1 MGLMGRRSFSSA
13 DATFEVRFSREAW
26 ETMLAEASRDRDD
39 SAPMRETGGILIGSW
54 KEKNGR
60 TVVTV
65 RRSSGPGPK
74 SIRETHVFSP
84 DLEYFRDRS
93 GYYATRKNWRYLGE
107 WHRHPGSFH
116 ALSGTDLR
124 MASEL
129 LRDEKWPFLLLPLV
143 NIEDGKLVVTMA
155 IAVSSESGRAEIVSL
170 GRITAGTPYSH
181 KGGRDRMKVFVDRDW
196 IERFAQGQE
205 NVCEYKGFRNPGESW
220 VFLPLPGTGNATLRL
235 IREGTETS
243 LPDTENVVTAVM
255 STDGDA
261 VCYTV
266 REGEILEIPLVAVA
280 PQEDVYSRNSGI
292 LETRELAGK
301 KVLLVGCG
309 SVGSTMAMELVRA
322 GIGSIVLVD
331 PDVLEAANICRHQA
345 GLQHLGR
352 RKADVVRDLLLSI
365 NPSANVE
372 VHAVDVCGDME
383 TMELMSDIAAGCD
396 VLLCT
401 TDTDESRIF
410 VNDLSISCGVPSIQA
425 GLHERAASGIVQT
438 VRPGGSACFMCHR
451 ERVLRGTRPEG
462 GAYAY
467 SEAEA
472 NVIVSP
478 GLSAQ
483 INTVSEIA
491 VLRALD
497 ILCGRDGG
505 GNPDGNAAENS
516 DLVLISMR
524 PHTDGENERLALRFS
539 ATHFTLEPS
548 EKCPACGEA
557 TFLEETQE
565 VAEQAAE

>member
-1 MGLMGRRSFSSA
+1 MGLMVTRSFSSA
-13 DATFEVRFSREAW
+13 DASYKVVFSREAW
-26 ETMLAEASRDRDD
+26 NTMLAEASRDIDA
-39 SAPMRETGGILIGSW
+39 SARIRETGGILIGSW
-54 KEKNGR
+54 KEEAGR

-74 SIRETHVFSP
+74 SIREISVFSP
-84 DLEYFRDRS
+84 DLQYFRDRA
-93 GYYATRKNWRYLGE
+93 GYYATRKSWRYLGE
-107 WHRHPGSFH
+107 WHRHPGAFH
-116 ALSGTDLR
+116 SLSGTDLR

-129 LRDEKWPFLLLPLV
+129 LRAEKWPFLLLPIV
-143 NIEDGKLVVTMA
+143 NIEDGKLLITMN
-155 IAVSSESGRAEIVSL
+155 IAVTNESGRAEIVSL
-170 GRITAGTPYSH
+170 GGITAGTPYSH
-181 KGGRDRMKVFVDRDW
+181 KGGRDRMKVFVDKNW
-196 IERFAQGQE
+196 MERFAQGKE
-205 NVCEYKGFRNPGESW
+205 NVCEYRGFRNPGESW

-243 LPDTENVVTAVM
+243 LPDTENVVTAVLG
-255 STDGDA
+255 SDGDA

-309 SVGSTMAMELVRA
+309 SVGSTMALELVRA

-372 VHAVDVCGDME
+372 AHAVDVCGDME

-396 VLLCT
+396 LLLCT

-410 VNDLSISCGVPSIQA
+410 VNDLSVSCGVPSIQA

-462 GAYAY
+462 RAYAY
-467 SEAEA
+467 SDAEA

-483 INTVSEIA
+483 INTVSEIG

-497 ILCGRDGG
+497 ILCSRESKEH
-505 GNPDGNAAENS
+505 PHGNATEHS
-516 DLVLISMR
+516 DLLLITMR
-524 PHTDGENERLALRFS
+524 PNDDGENERLALRFS
-539 ATHFTLEPS
+539 VTHFILEPS
-548 EKCPACGEA
+548 EKCPACGKT
-557 TFLEETQE
+557 TFLEETKE
-565 VAEQAAE
+565 VAEQATE